1 MPSVP
6 SLLPSLPHTCH
17 HPPSPSRCHHG
28 GPVASDQL
36 LQEATASSQGH
47 TNEPLWCHHVPS
59 AIAVSP
65 RPHLPPALSG
75 CRPAGHPAVPGMR
88 PRHTGTAWPGH
99 GGTRGDTGVWQPL
112 RTPEQ
117 QGCPHGGTPMRCWH
131 WPRGTP
137 TGRKGRAQNL
147 GTQPELALCG
157 DTCDRWACTGV
168 GPCTAFRGPHHS
180 QVTLRVPLWG
190 QPLFGVLPLGTVP
203 GDPPGRAPVPGDS
216 GGALCLPCPP
226 QPLPAGCLGVP
237 VARG

>member
-1 MPSVP
+1 MVP
-6 SLLPSLPHTCH
+6 PRPQCH
-17 HPPSPSRCHHG
+17 RGVPTAASAT
-28 GPVASDQL
+28 GPVRLPPCRTSGCAGHA
-36 LQEATASSQGH
+36 ATAHGH
-47 TNEPLWCHHVPS
+47 SLART
-59 AIAVSP
+59 
-65 RPHLPPALSG
+65 RG
-75 CRPAGHPAVPGMR
+75 DPG
-88 PRHTGTAWPGH
+88 GGH

-180 QVTLRVPLWG
+180 QVTLRVPLWR

-203 GDPPGRAPVPGDS
+203 GDPPGRALVPGDS
-216 GGALCLPCPP
+216 GGALCPPCPP